1 MGQHLGGGMVKKKLN
16 KHNGGGA
23 LRRWVVK
30 DGAGQKMV

>member
-1 MGQHLGGGMVKKKLN
+1 MVKKKLN

-23 LRRWVVK
+23 LRRWIVK